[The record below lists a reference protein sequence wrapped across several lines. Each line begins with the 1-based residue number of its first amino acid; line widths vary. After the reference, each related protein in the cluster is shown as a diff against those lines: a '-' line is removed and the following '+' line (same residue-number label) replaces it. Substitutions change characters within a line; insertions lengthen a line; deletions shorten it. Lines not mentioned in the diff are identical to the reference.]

1 VEYLY
6 NLLDFYLSIF
16 NIPFACRHKIDI
28 WPGANPSSAAC
39 ASISTLRQRPRHFR
53 LVQQWAPLQSRLS
66 NRPPEIPE
74 IPIII
79 LRHPITFQPAVHPID
94 ARKSPAERAQRA
106 ETLRPPL
113 AARCRRRFGAQWLG
127 ANRRILPAQLFIGK
141 LSAIFVS
148 HFWGPLQVQSTLHL
162 KTGSGKCG
170 NCRWAGK
177 AFFPPSPF
185 SLRPHVCVR
194 A

>member
-1 VEYLY
+1 MQAQDRHLARRQSFLGCMRLHLDASTAAEAFSLGSTMGPFTVEA
-6 NLLDFYLSIF
+6 LD
-16 NIPFACRHKIDI
+16 
-28 WPGANPSSAAC
+28 
-39 ASISTLRQRPRHFR
+39 
-53 LVQQWAPLQSRLS
+53 
-66 NRPPEIPE
+66 RPPEIPE
-74 IPIII
+74 IPIIV

>member
-1 VEYLY
+1 MQAQDRHLARRQSFLGCMRLHLDASTAAEAFSLGSTMGPFTVEA
-6 NLLDFYLSIF
+6 LD
-16 NIPFACRHKIDI
+16 
-28 WPGANPSSAAC
+28 
-39 ASISTLRQRPRHFR
+39 
-53 LVQQWAPLQSRLS
+53 
-66 NRPPEIPE
+66 RPPEIPE
-74 IPIII
+74 IPIIV

-148 HFWGPLQVQSTLHL
+148 HFWGPLHFTLHL

-170 NCRWAGK
+170 NCRWGREGL
-177 AFFPPSPF
+177 FPTVPLLPPSPC
-185 SLRPHVCVR
+185 VC
-194 A
+194 